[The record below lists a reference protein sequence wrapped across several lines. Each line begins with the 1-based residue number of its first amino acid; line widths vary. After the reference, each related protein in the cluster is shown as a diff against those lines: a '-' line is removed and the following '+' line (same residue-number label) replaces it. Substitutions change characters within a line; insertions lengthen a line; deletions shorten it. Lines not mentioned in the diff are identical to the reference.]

1 MIRPL
6 DRIVHELRES
16 LTMALVSVKTN
27 RLRSSLTLLGISIGV
42 FSIIAVMTAMG
53 VLVNGIENGISQL
66 GAYTFQIQRMP
77 MMHSNDPQQR
87 AKLRNRKFIKFEQGV
102 AVKGRTTLAK
112 AVGLEAWDF
121 GKVVASPL
129 GTKTNPNV
137 SICGEDLEGF
147 ATNNWT
153 ISDGRL
159 FTQDELNSAKN
170 VIVLGDGVVKKMFP
184 RTDPLGQSVR
194 VDAREYEVIGVIES
208 KGGML
213 GGNEDNFVAIP
224 LTTFFEGY
232 GKERDLHIMV
242 QATGTD
248 TYDDCME
255 QVRGILRT
263 ARRVSPGDDDDFF
276 IFSNDSI
283 IQMFTETTQYVRLFI
298 MGVSAI
304 ALLAAGVGIMNIM
317 LVSVTER
324 TREIGIRKAIGARK
338 SNILTQF
345 ILEAIVLS
353 QIGGIIGILL
363 GIAGGNVTAIFLEAP
378 PVIPWD
384 WAAIGFGICSL
395 IGIIF
400 GVYPAWKASNLDPI
414 DSLRYE

>member
-1 MIRPL
+1 M
-6 DRIVHELRES
+6 HELRES
-16 LTMALVSVKTN
+16 LTMALVAVRTN
-27 RLRSSLTLLGISIGV
+27 RLRSALTLLGISIGV

-66 GAYTFQIQRMP
+66 GAHTFQIQRMP
-77 MMHSNDPQQR
+77 MMRSNNARDR
-87 AKLRNRKFIKFEQGV
+87 AKLRNRKFIKYEQG
-102 AVKGRTTLAK
+102 AVVKEKTTLAK
-112 AVGLEAWDF
+112 AVGLESWDF

-137 SICGEDLEGF
+137 SVCGEDLEGF
-147 ATNNWT
+147 ITNDWT
-153 ISDGRL
+153 ISQGRL
-159 FTQDELNSAKN
+159 FTQDELNTAKN
-170 VIVLGDGVVKKMFP
+170 VMVLGDGVVKKVFP
-184 RTDPLGQSVR
+184 RINPLGQNVR
-194 VDAREYEVIGVIES
+194 VDGREYEVVGVIES
-208 KGGML
+208 KGSML

-242 QATGTD
+242 QSTGAD
-248 TYDDCME
+248 TYEDCME

-263 ARRVSPGDDDDFF
+263 ARRVSPGEDDDFY

-283 IQMFTETTQYVRLFI
+283 IQMFNETTQYVRLGI
-298 MGVSAI
+298 LGVSAI

-324 TREIGIRKAIGARK
+324 TREIGIRKAIGAKK

-353 QIGGIIGILL
+353 EFGGIIGILL
-363 GIAGGNVTAIFLEAP
+363 GIASGNVAAIFLEAP

-384 WAAIGFGICSL
+384 WAAIGFGACSL